1 MSIVQETT
9 RVASKPRHQLNRRV
23 RIRTWWNSKTSGNFT
38 FGAIV
43 GVITYMALSVVY
55 NLVTALFF

>member
-23 RIRTWWNSKTSGNFT
+23 MVRTWLSEKTNGNFT

-43 GVITYMALSVVY
+43 GLIAYMVLSVAY